1 MKSNLKSQNTI
12 LMNGNKLK
20 SGDLF
25 SKSNEVLI
33 THGEEEYKLRLTSN
47 NKLILTK

>member
-1 MKSNLKSQNTI
+1 METKHQRSITI
-12 LMNGNKLK
+12 ENNKLK

-25 SKSNEVLI
+25 SSSNEVLI